1 MKDTLR
7 TICFMDWELIHSQLG
22 QSTLEISMK
31 TGEFKIKSHC
41 SLKDIF
47 QAYLPKN
54 LVNAKFLL

>member
-1 MKDTLR
+1 
-7 TICFMDWELIHSQLG
+7 MDWELIHSQLG

-41 SLKDIF
+41 SLKDIS

>member
-41 SLKDIF
+41 SLKDIS